1 MRRPKQR
8 GINKA
13 RNNYMSLI
21 AETQYLN
28 KSIKIFRFYGIG
40 LLISILT
47 VTLLR
52 SVNESF
58 KIVYEAL
65 VAIPYLI
72 TLVLAPLGL
81 YYSCRAYKAKEEPR
95 KKRTMFLMGH
105 LFFSTLMI
113 LLFGVVIKD
122 LASLNW

>member
-1 MRRPKQR
+1 MPKVEQP
-8 GINKA
+8 
-13 RNNYMSLI
+13 Y
-21 AETQYLN
+21 YLK
-28 KSIKIFRFYGIG
+28 KSIKIFRFYGVG

-52 SVNESF
+52 SVNENF
-58 KIVYEAL
+58 KIVYEGL

-81 YYSCRAYKAKEEPR
+81 YYSWRAYKGKEEPR

-113 LLFGVVIKD
+113 LLFALVMKD
-122 LASLNW
+122 LSSLNW

>member
-1 MRRPKQR
+1 MPTIEQP
-8 GINKA
+8 
-13 RNNYMSLI
+13 Y
-21 AETQYLN
+21 YLK

-52 SVNESF
+52 SVNENF

-81 YYSCRAYKAKEEPR
+81 YYSWRAFKGKEGPR

-105 LFFSTLMI
+105 LFFSTLVT
-113 LLFGVVIKD
+113 LLFMVIIKD
-122 LASLNW
+122 LASANFAK

>member
-1 MRRPKQR
+1 MTIVAK
-8 GINKA
+8 
-13 RNNYMSLI
+13 
-21 AETQYLN
+21 TQYLK

-81 YYSCRAYKAKEEPR
+81 YYSWRAFKGKEEPR

-105 LFFSTLMI
+105 LFFCTLMI
-113 LLFGVVIKD
+113 LLFAVVIKD

>member
-1 MRRPKQR
+1 MFEVAK
-8 GINKA
+8 
-13 RNNYMSLI
+13 
-21 AETQYLN
+21 THYLK

-47 VTLLR
+47 VSFLR

-81 YYSCRAYKAKEEPR
+81 YYSWKAYKDKEEPR

-105 LFFSTLMI
+105 LFFCTLMI
-113 LLFGVVIKD
+113 LLFAVVIKD
-122 LASLNW
+122 IYSLNW